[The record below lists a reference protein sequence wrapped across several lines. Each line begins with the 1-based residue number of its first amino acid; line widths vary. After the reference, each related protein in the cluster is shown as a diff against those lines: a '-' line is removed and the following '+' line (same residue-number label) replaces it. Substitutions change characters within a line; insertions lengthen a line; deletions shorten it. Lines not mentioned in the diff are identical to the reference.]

1 MPKLTRAR
9 ALLNQRAPRCE
20 LEVDGG
26 VDLTTGPI
34 AAAAGADVLVAG
46 TCVFAHRGR
55 PAAGVHALHE
65 AVKRG
70 LAAAV

>member
-26 VDLTTGPI
+26 MDLTTGPI
-34 AAAAGADVLVAG
+34 AGAAGADVAG